1 MKVLIKRARKLIPY
15 KLKLEIKEF
24 RYLVKGLSRNDYLK
38 IILIIL
44 LTFFISCK
52 ETNKVNKETTL
63 PFFNSALFTPEWIAT
78 DTPEYLDIHTIPA
91 FSLLNQEG
99 KSVTKKTYEGK
110 IYVADFFFVSCPG
123 ICPVLEK
130 NMSKIQEKFKED
142 KEVLLLSHT
151 VMPTKDSVSV
161 LKKYALENDIVSEK
175 WNLVTGNK
183 KEIYDLARKA
193 YFADEDFVKT
203 KDEDAFVHTENF
215 ILIDKKGRIRGVYN
229 GTISLEVERLIRHI
243 NLLKKEGE

>member
-1 MKVLIKRARKLIPY
+1 MKILTKRIRKLTECDLRLDSPLVKVLM
-15 KLKLEIKEF
+15 
-24 RYLVKGLSRNDYLK
+24 RNFNAK
-38 IILIIL
+38 IGL
-44 LTFFISCK
+44 LTVLVFFICCK
-52 ETNKVNKETTL
+52 EVQKVNKETTL
-63 PFFNSALFTPEWIAT
+63 PFFNSALFTPEWISN
-78 DTPEYLDIHTIPA
+78 DSPEYLNIHTIPE
-91 FSLLNQEG
+91 FNLINQEG
-99 KSVTKKTYEGK
+99 KIITKKTYEGK

-130 NMSKIQEKFKED
+130 NMSKIEKEFKED
-142 KEVLLLSHT
+142 KEILLLSHT

-161 LKKYALENDIVSEK
+161 LKKYAIENEISSKK

-229 GTISLEVERLIRHI
+229 GTIAIETDRLIRHI
-243 NLLKKEGE
+243 KMLKKEG